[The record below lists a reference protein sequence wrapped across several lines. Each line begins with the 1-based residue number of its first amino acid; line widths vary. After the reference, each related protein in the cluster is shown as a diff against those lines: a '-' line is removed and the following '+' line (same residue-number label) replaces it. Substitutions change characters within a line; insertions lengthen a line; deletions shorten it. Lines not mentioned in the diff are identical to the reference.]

1 MADLNF
7 QMDGAQRFRCALS
20 NSEVQAALAAFDHL
34 PKDRAGLR
42 LAGMVDLASLVS
54 GDSAMGCIATE
65 LIGHDSKP
73 VRAIL
78 FDKCEATNWSLAWHQ
93 DRTVVVRQRI
103 ETAGYG
109 PWSIK
114 SGLTHVAP
122 PFDILAGMATLRLHL
137 DDVDQNNAP
146 LLIAPGSHLIGR
158 VIEQDIPAT
167 VSRLGTASCLADSG
181 DVWAYS
187 TPILHASKA
196 AALPRRR
203 RVLQVDYANRDLDG
217 GLEWLG
223 V

>member
-1 MADLNF
+1 
-7 QMDGAQRFRCALS
+7 MDGAQRFRCALS

-42 LAGMVDLASLVS
+42 LAGIIDLASLVS
-54 GDSAMGCIATE
+54 GDSALGCIAAK
-65 LIGHDSKP
+65 LIGRQSKP

-78 FDKCEATNWSLAWHQ
+78 FDKSEATNWSLAWHQ

-122 PFDILAGMATLRLHL
+122 PFDILVGMATLRLHL
-137 DDVDQNNAP
+137 DDVDENNAP
-146 LLIAPGSHLIGR
+146 LLIAPGSHRIGR
-158 VIEQDIPAT
+158 VIEQEIPAT
-167 VSRLGTASCLADSG
+167 VSRLGIASCLADSG